1 VKFKHGRYKIC
12 ALQLSLCW

>member
-1 VKFKHGRYKIC
+1 VKFKHGHYKIC